1 MKQTASSPGRRILAI
16 WLTALA
22 IDRWQLAEGISP
34 APFAL
39 LSESAHGPRIAA
51 INAAARSAGV
61 QPGAMLTDARA
72 LCPDLA
78 VHPGDPAGD
87 RAFLEK
93 LALWAQR
100 WGPWSA
106 LDPPDGLLVD
116 VTGVAHLFGGERG
129 LLNDAAARLA
139 VRGLS
144 ARLAIAPTAGAAW
157 ALAHYGPGR
166 AVHDPGDGLDQ
177 LPVAALRL
185 DPATLLVLR
194 RLGLKRVGD
203 LSGVARDA
211 LARRFRSTRAPAANP
226 LIRLDQLL
234 GPRARTAAAGARS
247 GDAAGPAPPDGADP
261 PPQPARPGVG
271 RI

>member
-1 MKQTASSPGRRILAI
+1 MFRRIGITFAVYVDAASTERLI
-16 WLTALA
+16 PFDVIPRILTNDEWV
-22 IDRWQLAEGISP
+22 IDRWQLAEGINP

-39 LSESAHGPRIAA
+39 LSESAHGPQIAA

-61 QPGAMLTDARA
+61 QVGVMLTDARA

-116 VTGVAHLFGGERG
+116 VTGVAHQFGGERG
-129 LLNDAAARLA
+129 LLDDAAARLA
-139 VRGLS
+139 ARGLS
-144 ARLAIAPTAGAAW
+144 VRLAIAPTAGAAW
-157 ALAHYGPGR
+157 ALAHYGG
-166 AVHDPGDGLDQ
+166 AGEAMLDQ

-194 RLGLKRVGD
+194 RLGLKRVAD

-211 LARRFRSTRAPAANP
+211 LARRFRDEAGWLNQRIAAVADCVVF
-226 LIRLDQLL
+226 I
-234 GPRARTAAAGARS
+234 AAGLPMTLK
-247 GDAAGPAPPDGADP
+247 G
-261 PPQPARPGVG
+261 
-271 RI
+271 